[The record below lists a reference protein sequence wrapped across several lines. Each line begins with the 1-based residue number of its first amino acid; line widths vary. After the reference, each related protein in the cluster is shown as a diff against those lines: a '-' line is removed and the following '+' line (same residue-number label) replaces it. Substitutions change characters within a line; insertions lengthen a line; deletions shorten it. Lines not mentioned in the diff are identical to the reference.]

1 MSDLI
6 LLDSHA
12 WFWWINLEHE
22 RLSETMLKAIT
33 VSQRVG
39 VSAVSC
45 YELALAHKRGRLQ
58 LPMPANQWFNFAL
71 KGSGIDLL
79 ALSPVIAQRAVS
91 LSAIH
96 RDPFDRII
104 IATALEKGA
113 KLISLD
119 GLFSNYPELSHIL
132 LA

>member
-6 LLDSHA
+6 LLDSHV

-39 VSAVSC
+39 VSPVSC

-58 LPMPANQWFNFAL
+58 LPMPANQPIF
-71 KGSGIDLL
+71 
-79 ALSPVIAQRAVS
+79 LS
-91 LSAIH
+91 
-96 RDPFDRII
+96 
-104 IATALEKGA
+104 
-113 KLISLD
+113 
-119 GLFSNYPELSHIL
+119 
-132 LA
+132 